1 MTAISIT
8 THPDYA
14 HAIEP
19 LQTVRDCV
27 EGSPTIK
34 RKSTVYLKPPSMVNP
49 DSPEQIVRYQKY
61 LEGAEFDNFAD
72 LTRRGWLGKCRPAQ
86 TTVELPDVVSYLEQ
100 NADGDGT
107 SLRSSISNAVSEVF
121 QTKFTV
127 LVAEYQG
134 LSGVDTKSLSI
145 ADARALS
152 PRATIKLYTR
162 ESLVNWAFRRVD
174 GVMQLAYMALR
185 EESTTFNPE
194 SMTHDLETE
203 VYLILALDENGN
215 YYQQKRVDGILSERD
230 YVNVGG
236 RPLKWLPVE
245 ILVDDEKPIGALPKA
260 PGMLYPICEKS
271 LAMYRNSAEW
281 AESRRTLVA
290 TLMTMGWKQG
300 DVEIFKEV
308 NGGRTQIQLGG
319 LAANNLPEGV
329 TYDILNSSQSM
340 DAFTD
345 YEDRALDRLQQL
357 GGAVK
362 TKTDSQRT
370 ATEAELDA
378 AELNASLETIATN
391 TENAYRRL
399 VAYCSMFEGAVQP
412 DAVEDYLEQVVITL
426 PRDFS
431 TPKLTVEEVR
441 VMLDMLDRGVMTR
454 MQFVEAM
461 TAGGW
466 SEKDA
471 DQIMAELDE
480 EAPSI
485 SSLAAGMVQQSAAP
499 MQDGEA
505 T

>member
-27 EGSPTIK
+27 EGGPTIK

-49 DSPEQIVRYQKY
+49 DSAEQVARYQKY
-61 LEGAEFDNFAD
+61 IENAEFDNFAD
-72 LTRRGWLGKCRPAQ
+72 LTRRGWLGKMRPTQ
-86 TTVELPDVVSYLEQ
+86 TTVELPDVVAYLEQ

-145 ADARALS
+145 ADARALA

-185 EESTTFNPE
+185 EESTTFNPD
-194 SMTHDLETE
+194 SMSHDLETE

-245 ILVDDEKPIGALPKA
+245 ILVDDEKPIGMLPKA

-290 TLMTMGWKQG
+290 TLMTMGWKEG

-362 TKTDSQRT
+362 TKADSQRT

-378 AELNASLETIATN
+378 AELNASLETIASN
-391 TENAYRRL
+391 TEQAYARL
-399 VAYCSMFEGAVQP
+399 IAYCALFEGATTA
-412 DAVEDYLEQVVITL
+412 DNVESYLENIVINL
-426 PRDFS
+426 PREFAS
-431 TPKLTVEEVR
+431 PKLTVEEVR
-441 VMLDMLDRGVMTR
+441 ALLDMVDRGVRTPAQVVR
-454 MQFVEAM
+454 QLN
-461 TAGGW
+461 AGGW
-466 SEKDA
+466 DYQEA
-471 DQIMAELDE
+471 EQTLAELE
-480 EAPSI
+480 EAGPSI
-485 SSLAAGMVQQSAAP
+485 SALADALRNTNPVQQ
-499 MQDGEA
+499 QIE
-505 T
+505 

>member
-49 DSPEQIVRYQKY
+49 DSPEQVARYQKY
-61 LEGAEFDNFAD
+61 IENAEFDNFVD
-72 LTRRGWLGKCRPAQ
+72 LTRRGWLGKMRPAQ
-86 TTVELPDVVSYLEQ
+86 TTVGIPDVVSYLEQ

-145 ADARALS
+145 ADARALA

-185 EESTTFNPE
+185 EESTTFNPD
-194 SMTHDLETE
+194 SMSHDLETE
-203 VYLILALDENGN
+203 VYLILALDEGGN
-215 YYQQKRVDGILSERD
+215 YYQQKRVDGVLSERD

-245 ILVDDEKPIGALPKA
+245 ILVDDEKPIGMLPKA

-281 AESRRTLVA
+281 AEARRTLVP
-290 TLMTMGWKQG
+290 TLITKGWEDGDMGL
-300 DVEIFKEV
+300 FKEL
-308 NGGRTQIQLGG
+308 NKRDHMQLGG
-319 LAANNLPEGV
+319 LACNNLPNKV
-329 TYDILNSSQSM
+329 DYDILESSQSM
-340 DAFTD
+340 AAFTD

-362 TKTDSQRT
+362 TKADSQRT

-412 DAVEDYLEQVVITL
+412 DAVEDYLEKIVITM

-441 VMLDMLDRGVMTR
+441 VMLDMLDRGVLTR
-454 MQFVEAM
+454 RQFVEAM
-461 TAGGW
+461 VAGGW

-485 SSLAAGMVQQSAAP
+485 SSLAAGLVQQNTAP
-499 MQDGEA
+499 ARDGEA

>member
-1 MTAISIT
+1 MAAITIT
-8 THPDYA
+8 THPDYQ

-19 LQTVRDCV
+19 LRTVRDCV

-34 RKSTVYLKPPSMVNP
+34 RKAQAYLKPPSMVNP
-49 DSPEQIVRYQKY
+49 DSPEQLARYAKY
-61 LEGAEFDNFAD
+61 LENAEFDGFAD
-72 LTRRGWLGKCRPAQ
+72 LTRRGWLGKSRPAQ
-86 TTVELPDVVSYLEQ
+86 TTVDLPEVVAYLEQ

-121 QTKFTV
+121 QTKFTI

-134 LSGVDTKSLSI
+134 LSNVDTKSLSI
-145 ADARALS
+145 ADARALA

-162 ESLVNWAFRRVD
+162 ESLVNWAFKRID
-174 GVMQLAYMALR
+174 GKMQLAYMALK
-185 EESTTFNPE
+185 EETTTFNHD

-215 YYQQKRVDGILSERD
+215 YYQQKRVDGILSERSP
-230 YVNVGG
+230 VLINGQ
-236 RPLKWLPVE
+236 PLKWLPVE
-245 ILVDDEKPIGALPKA
+245 ILVDDEKPVGALPKA

-290 TLMTMGWKQG
+290 TLMTMGWKDG
-300 DVEIFKEV
+300 DLELFKSV
-308 NGGRTQIQLGG
+308 NGGRQQIQLGG

-345 YEDRALDRLQQL
+345 YEDRALERLQQL

-362 TKTDSQRT
+362 TKADSQRT
-370 ATEAELDA
+370 ATEAEMDA
-378 AELNASLETIATN
+378 AELNASLETIASN

-412 DAVEDYLEQVVITL
+412 DAVEDYLEKIVISL
-426 PRDFS
+426 PRDFDS
-431 TPKLTVEEVR
+431 PKLTVEEVR

-461 TAGGW
+461 SAGGW
-466 SEKDA
+466 TEKDA
-471 DQIMAELDE
+471 EQIMAELDE
-480 EAPSI
+480 ESPAI
-485 SSLAAGMVQQSAAP
+485 STLAANLPRESPAV
-499 MQDGEA
+499 QDGEA